1 MNIKPSF
8 TNLSEGVFN
17 DFFKAANP
25 TLLTSVEFD
34 LSDAGTLNLFELF
47 HSKSLSFNGNIVNA
61 VILQQ
66 LVAFSSNINHSL
78 YNFLLNK

>member
-1 MNIKPSF
+1 MDIKPTF
-8 TNLSEGVFN
+8 TNLSEGIFN

-34 LSDAGTLNLFELF
+34 LSNAGTLNLLEFF
-47 HSKSLSFNGNIVNA
+47 NSKSLSLNGNIINA

-66 LVAFSSNINHSL
+66 LIALSSNINHSL
-78 YNFLLNK
+78 NNFLLNK

>member
-1 MNIKPSF
+1 VNIKPTF

-17 DFFKAANP
+17 DFFKAAYP
-25 TLLTSVEFD
+25 TLLTCVEFD
-34 LSDAGTLNLFELF
+34 LSNAGPLNLFELF
-47 HSKSLSFNGNIVNA
+47 NSKSLSLHGNIVNA

-78 YNFLLNK
+78 NNFLLNK

>member
-1 MNIKPSF
+1 MDVKPSF

-25 TLLTSVEFD
+25 TLLTSIELY

-47 HSKSLSFNGNIVNA
+47 NSKSLSLNGNIINA

-78 YNFLLNK
+78 NNFLLNK